1 MVVFRPIEMDDL
13 EGLFELAQGAGFG
26 LTTLPADREVLKER
40 ILDSVH
46 GFEKISDKP
55 GAEVYLFVLEDVST
69 GRIIGTSGLS
79 SKVGGYVPFYTYQIK
94 THTIVSSQ
102 LKVKKEVR
110 TLNLIEDHNGPSE
123 IGSLYLDKRY
133 RAPHY
138 GKLLSLAR
146 FMFVA
151 DFRAYF
157 DEYMIAEMRGQID
170 DEGKSPLWEALGRHF
185 FCTELHTA
193 DSFTMVSKQFIA
205 DLMPK
210 HPIYIDML
218 SADAQAVIGKVHPK
232 TLPARKILE
241 GQGFGFADEVDIF
254 EGGPTLKCLIDD
266 IKVIRESVVYVIGE
280 IVDDLV
286 VDDLS
291 VVTNTLRNFRAT
303 LGGVKYLKNG
313 QVAVDTK
320 TALVLK
326 LEVGS
331 DVRSCVIY
339 RPTGEAA

>member
-1 MVVFRPIEMDDL
+1 MVVFRPIQLDDL

-26 LTTLPADREVLKER
+26 LTTLPADRKILKDR
-40 ILDSVH
+40 ILDSIH

-55 GAEVYLFVLEDVST
+55 GAEVYLFVLEDIST

-110 TLNLIEDHNGPSE
+110 TLNLVEDHNGPSE

-133 RAPHY
+133 REPDY
-138 GKLLSLAR
+138 GKLLSLSR

-210 HPIYIDML
+210 HPIYIDL
-218 SADAQAVIGKVHPK
+218 LPEAAQEVIGKVHAK

-241 GQGFGFADEVDIF
+241 GQGFAFEDEVDIF
-254 EGGPTLKCLIDD
+254 EGGPTLKCLIDE
-266 IKVIRESVVYVIGE
+266 IKILRESQHCVVSA
-280 IVDDLV
+280 IVEGLE
-286 VDDLS
+286 VDGVS
-291 VVTNTLRNFRAT
+291 IVSNGLRDFRTT
-303 LGGVKYLKNG
+303 LGGVKVLEDG
-313 QVAVDTK
+313 GVAISAR
-320 TALVLK
+320 TALILK
-326 LEVGS
+326 LQVGS
-331 DVRSCVIY
+331 EIRWSLISKPKVSV
-339 RPTGEAA
+339 